1 MEGNARESAGRD
13 NSSDNGELLTS
24 AEVASLFGVDRRTVV
39 LWAKRGRIPALR
51 TPGGQHRFR
60 AEEIR
65 RLLDMGAHTR
75 GGARGGLGGGLAPP
89 PTPPSCY
96 LPTLANTSRL
106 VRISRS
112 SPSTVISVPP
122 YFE

>member
-1 MEGNARESAGRD
+1 MSENGNVETNGRAREARLHAEA
-13 NSSDNGELLTS
+13 SDDGLLTS

-65 RLLDMGAHTR
+65 GLLEEHE
-75 GGARGGLGGGLAPP
+75 GGGDTAGDG
-89 PTPPSCY
+89 
-96 LPTLANTSRL
+96 
-106 VRISRS
+106 
-112 SPSTVISVPP
+112 
-122 YFE
+122 

>member
-1 MEGNARESAGRD
+1 MSEKGNVETNGRAREARLQAEA
-13 NSSDNGELLTS
+13 SDDDLLTS

-65 RLLDMGAHTR
+65 GLLEEHE
-75 GGARGGLGGGLAPP
+75 GGG
-89 PTPPSCY
+89 
-96 LPTLANTSRL
+96 NTAGNG
-106 VRISRS
+106 
-112 SPSTVISVPP
+112 
-122 YFE
+122 

>member
-1 MEGNARESAGRD
+1 MSENGNVETNGRAREARLD
-13 NSSDNGELLTS
+13 AEASDDDLLTS

-65 RLLDMGAHTR
+65 GLLDEHEGSGDGAA
-75 GGARGGLGGGLAPP
+75 GNG
-89 PTPPSCY
+89 
-96 LPTLANTSRL
+96 
-106 VRISRS
+106 
-112 SPSTVISVPP
+112 
-122 YFE
+122 

>member
-1 MEGNARESAGRD
+1 MSENGSNVETDRRGREARLQAEAHD
-13 NSSDNGELLTS
+13 DDLLTS

-65 RLLDMGAHTR
+65 GLLEEHE
-75 GGARGGLGGGLAPP
+75 GGDAAGNG
-89 PTPPSCY
+89 
-96 LPTLANTSRL
+96 
-106 VRISRS
+106 
-112 SPSTVISVPP
+112 
-122 YFE
+122 